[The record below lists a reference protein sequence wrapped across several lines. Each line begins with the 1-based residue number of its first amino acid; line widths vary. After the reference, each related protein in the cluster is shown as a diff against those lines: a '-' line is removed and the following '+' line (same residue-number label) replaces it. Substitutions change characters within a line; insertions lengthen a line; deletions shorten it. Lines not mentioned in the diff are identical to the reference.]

1 MLAQSVNENSVQE
14 ATPKVASFA
23 FPASHRLHRERDINA
38 LFAQG
43 TNLFVF
49 PYRATYQL
57 MPSESNESP
66 IRMMPIVPKRLF
78 KHAVD
83 RNRNKRRIREAFRL
97 QANTLREALKNKGLQ
112 LHIAFLLTSKE
123 EIPWQRG
130 HASIDKILNK
140 ILRAVEKE

>member
-14 ATPKVASFA
+14 ATSKVASFA

-38 LFAQG
+38 LFA
-43 TNLFVF
+43 
-49 PYRATYQL
+49 
-57 MPSESNESP
+57 PSESNESP

-97 QANTLREALKNKGLQ
+97 QANPLREALKNKGLQ

>member
-1 MLAQSVNENSVQE
+1 MLDQSINDSSVQE
-14 ATPKVASFA
+14 ATPQVASFA
-23 FPASHRLHRERDINA
+23 FPASHRLHRERDISA
-38 LFAQG
+38 LFAHG
-43 TNLFVF
+43 AHLFVF
-49 PYRATYQL
+49 PYRATYYLKPNQT
-57 MPSESNESP
+57 NEPP
-66 IRMMPIVPKRLF
+66 IQMMPIVPKRLF

-97 QANTLREALKNKGLQ
+97 QANPLREVLKKKGLQ

-140 ILRAVEKE
+140 ISHIVEKE

>member
-1 MLAQSVNENSVQE
+1 MLDQSINDSSVHE
-14 ATPKVASFA
+14 ATQQVASFA
-23 FPASHRLHRERDINA
+23 FPASHRLHRERDIST
-38 LFAQG
+38 LFAHG
-43 TNLFVF
+43 AHLFVF
-49 PYRATYQL
+49 PYRATYRL
-57 MPSESNESP
+57 KPNESNESP

-97 QANTLREALKNKGLQ
+97 QANPLREALKNKGLQ

-140 ILRAVEKE
+140 ISHIVEKE